1 MPLDL
6 NSPYARDIANHI
18 HPQTNLRQHESQGP
32 LVIDHGEG
40 IYVVDSEGNRL
51 IEGMGGM
58 WCTSLGF
65 SEKRLAEAAKRQMD
79 RLPYMQVFAHRS
91 TDPVIELAAQL
102 TAMAPG
108 PGPGE
113 RMDKAL
119 FACSGSEANDTAM
132 KLVWYYHH
140 AIGKPEK
147 RKIIA
152 RRRAYHGTTIASAS
166 LTGLPNMHQDFNLP
180 LSGVLHVTCPH
191 FYREGQPGETEAA
204 FVERLAEEL
213 EALILAERPE
223 TVGAFIAEPVMGTG
237 GVVVPPKGYF
247 PRIQQVLRKY
257 EVLMIADEV
266 ICGFGRTGAMWG
278 SERFGIQPDMLT
290 CAKQL
295 SSAYFPISATL
306 VSKAIYEGMLAESDK
321 LGNFSHG
328 FTYGGHPVGAAVA
341 LETLAIYR
349 ERDIVGHVRQVSPRL
364 LDGLRAL
371 QSHPLVGEVR
381 GVGLMAAME
390 LVQDKESR
398 ASFPAAQKVPGYLAS
413 CVQKRGV
420 LLRGRDDALLF
431 SPPLIINESEI
442 DTIVAAVAEGLDE
455 TLAWLR
461 RGT

>member
-6 NSPYARDIANHI
+6 NSPFARDIAHHI
-18 HPQTNLRQHESQGP
+18 HPQTNLRVHETEGP
-32 LVIDHGEG
+32 LLIDRGEG
-40 IYVVDSEGNRL
+40 VFVVDAEGNRL

-65 SEKRLAEAAKRQMD
+65 SEKRLVDAAKRQMD

-91 TDPVIELAAQL
+91 TDAVIDLATQL

-108 PGPGE
+108 PRAGE
-113 RMDKAL
+113 SMDKAL

-140 AIGKPEK
+140 AIGKPQK
-147 RKIIA
+147 RKIIS
-152 RRRAYHGTTIASAS
+152 RRRGYHGTTIASAS

-180 LSGVLHVTCPH
+180 LAGVLHVTCPH
-191 FYREGQPGETEAA
+191 FYREGLPGETEAE
-204 FVERLAEEL
+204 FVERLAQEL
-213 EALILAERPE
+213 ETIILAEGPE

-237 GVVVPPKGYF
+237 GVVVPPEGYF
-247 PRIQQVLRKY
+247 PRMQQVLRKY

-278 SERFGIQPDMLT
+278 SERFGIQPDILT

-306 VSKAIYEGMLAESDK
+306 VSRAVYEAMLVESDK

-341 LETLAIYR
+341 LETLKIYE

-371 QSHPLVGEVR
+371 ESHPLVGEVR
-381 GVGLMAAME
+381 GAGLMAAVE
-390 LVQDKESR
+390 LVESKETR
-398 ASFPAAQKVPGYLAS
+398 ASFPSARKVPGYLAA

-431 SPPLIINESEI
+431 SPPLIINEAEI
-442 DTIVAAVAEGLDE
+442 DIMLTAVAEGLDE

-461 RGT
+461 QGG

>member
-6 NSPYARDIANHI
+6 NSPFARDIAHHI
-18 HPQTNLRQHESQGP
+18 HPQTNLRLHESEGP
-32 LVIDHGEG
+32 LLIDRGEGVYVIDADGK
-40 IYVVDSEGNRL
+40 RL

-65 SEKRLAEAAKRQMD
+65 SEKRLTDAATRQML

-91 TDPVIELAAQL
+91 TGPVIDLASQL
-102 TAMAPG
+102 TTMAPG
-108 PGPGE
+108 PSADE
-113 RMDKAL
+113 CMDKAL

-147 RKIIA
+147 RKLIA
-152 RRRAYHGTTIASAS
+152 RRRGYHGTTIASAS

-180 LSGVLHVTCPH
+180 LTGVLHVTCPH
-191 FYREGQPGETEAA
+191 FYREGLPGETEAE
-204 FVERLAEEL
+204 FVERLAQEL
-213 EALILAERPE
+213 ESLILAEGPD

-237 GVVVPPKGYF
+237 GVVVPPEGYF

-257 EVLMIADEV
+257 DVLMIADEV
-266 ICGFGRTGAMWG
+266 ICGFGRTGEMWG

-306 VSKAIYEGMLAESDK
+306 VSRAIYDAMLEESDK

-349 ERDIVGHVRQVSPRL
+349 ERDIVGHVRKVSPRL

-371 QSHPLVGEVR
+371 ASHPLVGEVR
-381 GVGLMAAME
+381 GVGLMAAVE
-390 LVQDKESR
+390 LTQDKEAR
-398 ASFPAAQKVPGYLAS
+398 TPFPAAQKVPGYLSAA
-413 CVQKRGV
+413 VQRRGV
-420 LLRGRDDALLF
+420 LLRGREDALLF
-431 SPPLIINESEI
+431 SPPLIINEAEI
-442 DTIVAAVAEGLDE
+442 DMILHAVAEGLDE
-455 TLAWLR
+455 TLTWLR
-461 RGT
+461 QGG